1 MRWRNRTEVP
11 RTYPEMSE
19 ENGSS
24 RNHRAGPRLVIGEHG
39 NVVDLTES
47 PITTVEDIPA
57 GVSGNGAPAHSGN
70 GSGPHP
76 SGGRRAGRI
85 RRLLRF
91 AAVGVSGLLVNQ
103 LALWAAT
110 DGFGVH
116 YLLSAILA
124 TQFST
129 AWNFALS
136 EWWVFKAERAGRSRR
151 LFWFAVMNNAWL
163 VARVPFLFM
172 LTEWAGLHYLL
183 SNFIA
188 LAASTVAR
196 FAIADTWIWSG
207 GGAGP
212 LGSAART
219 RTTYLYD
226 IHGIVRVSSQAR
238 LPELTAFLVP
248 SLDQGVDL
256 EVSVRN
262 RGLGGLRRRAL
273 VEHKGETVKYVE
285 HLGALGFAMKLEMGD
300 VSKVQVS
307 RLLRRS
313 PHVLYT
319 NVVEPIL
326 RWLMVSKGYALAH
339 AACLQIDGQGL
350 LITAQTDTGKTTTCL
365 RSIRQHGSR
374 FVSDDMTIIS
384 PDGVA
389 LCYPKPL
396 TISAHTLK
404 AASAAPLPMW
414 RKPWLQ
420 LQGRL
425 HSKSG
430 RQFAL
435 WLSRHNLPVATINAL
450 IQLLIPPP
458 KFAVE
463 RLIPGTETVV
473 SLPVAHMV
481 VIERGEE
488 KTENLDLDEA
498 CDVLLA
504 NTEDAYGFPPY
515 QLIAPALVNGDAAVE
530 ARIQRSV
537 LARVSVTRIRTPD
550 RAWFTR
556 LPGIVGNPAIMV
568 GEEGVGYA
576 PAP

>member
-1 MRWRNRTEVP
+1 MTDN
-11 RTYPEMSE
+11 
-19 ENGSS
+19 
-24 RNHRAGPRLVIGEHG
+24 G
-39 NVVDLTES
+39 NVVDLTERKVS
-47 PITTVEDIPA
+47 LADAA
-57 GVSGNGAPAHSGN
+57 GVPTN
-70 GSGPHP
+70 GSHLSPN
-76 SGGRRAGRI
+76 GRKAGRFG
-85 RRLLRF
+85 RLFRF
-91 AAVGVSGLLVNQ
+91 AAVGITGLVVNQ

-110 DGFGVH
+110 DGLGVH
-116 YLLSAILA
+116 YVFSAILA
-124 TQFST
+124 TQLST

-136 EWWVFKAERAGRSRR
+136 EWWVFKAEKTGRWKR

-163 VARVPFLFM
+163 AARVPFLFV

-188 LAASTVAR
+188 LAASTAAR

-207 GGAGP
+207 RGSAP
-212 LGSAART
+212 LGSAGRT
-219 RTTYLYD
+219 PTTYHYD
-226 IHGIVRVSSQAR
+226 IHGIVRVSSEAR
-238 LPELTAFLVP
+238 LPELTPFLVP
-248 SLDQGVDL
+248 SLESAVDL
-256 EVSVRN
+256 EVTVKN
-262 RGLGGLRRRAL
+262 RGLGGFRRRAL
-273 VEHKGETVKYVE
+273 VEHRGETVRYAE
-285 HLGALGFAMKLEMGD
+285 HLGALGFAMKVEMGEHAPA
-300 VSKVQVS
+300 KVQVS

-326 RWLMVSKGYALAH
+326 RWQMVSKGYALAH

-365 RSIRQHGSR
+365 RSIREHGSR
-374 FVSDDMTIIS
+374 FVSDDMTIIA

-404 AASAAPLPMW
+404 AASASPFPAW
-414 RKPWLQ
+414 RRPWLQ

-430 RQFAL
+430 RRFAL
-435 WLSRHNLPVATINAL
+435 WLSRHNLPVATVNAL
-450 IQLLIPPP
+450 IQMIIPPP

-473 SLPVAHMV
+473 SLPISHMV
-481 VIERGEE
+481 VIERGLEVEE
-488 KTENLDLDEA
+488 ALGLDEA
-498 CDVLLA
+498 CDVLEA

-515 QLIAPALVNGDAAVE
+515 HLIAPALTNGHAAVE
-530 ARIQRSV
+530 ASIRRDV
-537 LARVSVTRIRTPD
+537 LSRVSVTRIRTPD
-550 RAWFTR
+550 RAWFSR
-556 LPGIVGNPAIMV
+556 LPGLVGNPAIMV
-568 GEEGVGYA
+568 GEKDVGYA

>member
-1 MRWRNRTEVP
+1 MNKQ
-11 RTYPEMSE
+11 
-19 ENGSS
+19 NGSHGK
-24 RNHRAGPRLVIGEHG
+24 HRTAEAKLVMTDNG
-39 NVVDLTES
+39 NIVDLTERKAS
-47 PITTVEDIPA
+47 LADLR
-57 GVSGNGAPAHSGN
+57 SN
-70 GSGPHP
+70 GSHQNGSHP
-76 SGGRRAGRI
+76 SRNGRKPGRFG
-85 RRLLRF
+85 RLFRF

-110 DGFGVH
+110 DGVGIH
-116 YLLSAILA
+116 YVVSAILA
-124 TQFST
+124 TQLST

-136 EWWVFKAERAGRSRR
+136 EWWVFKAERKGRFTR

-163 VARVPFLFM
+163 AARVPFLFM

-188 LAASTVAR
+188 LAASTLAR

-207 GGAGP
+207 GG
-212 LGSAART
+212 LGSAGRT
-219 RTTYLYD
+219 RTTYQYD
-226 IHGIVRVSSQAR
+226 IHGIVRVSSEAR
-238 LPELTAFLVP
+238 LPELTPFLVP
-248 SLDQGVDL
+248 SLENAVDL
-256 EVSVRN
+256 EVTVKN

-273 VEHKGETVKYVE
+273 VEHRGETVRYAE
-285 HLGALGFAMKLEMGD
+285 HFGALGFAMKVEMGEHAPA
-300 VSKVQVS
+300 KVQVS
-307 RLLRRS
+307 RLLRLS

-326 RWLMVSKGYALAH
+326 RWQMVSKGYALAH
-339 AACLQIDGQGL
+339 AACLQIDGRGL

-365 RSIRQHGSR
+365 RSIREHGSR

-404 AASAAPLPMW
+404 AASASPFPAW
-414 RKPWLQ
+414 RRPWLQ

-430 RQFAL
+430 RRFAL
-435 WLSRHNLPVATINAL
+435 WLSRHNLPVATVNAL
-450 IQLLIPPP
+450 IQMIIPPP

-473 SLPVAHMV
+473 SLPISHMV
-481 VIERGEE
+481 VIERGLEVEE
-488 KTENLDLDEA
+488 ALGLDEA
-498 CDVLLA
+498 CDVLEA

-515 QLIAPALVNGDAAVE
+515 HLIAPALTNGHAAVE
-530 ARIQRSV
+530 ASIRRDV
-537 LARVSVTRIRTPD
+537 LSRVSVTRIRTPD
-550 RAWFTR
+550 RAWFSR
-556 LPGIVGNPAIMV
+556 LPGLVATPTIMV

>member
-1 MRWRNRTEVP
+1 MGWRNRTRAP
-11 RTYPEMSE
+11 DLSEMRDE
-19 ENGSS
+19 IRPNG
-24 RNHRAGPRLVIGEHG
+24 NHRKARPKLVIGAHG
-39 NVVDLTES
+39 NVVDLTER
-47 PITTVEDIPA
+47 TTSTIESV
-57 GVSGNGAPAHSGN
+57 GADLSGN
-70 GSGPHP
+70 GSGNGSHPHP
-76 SGGRRAGRI
+76 SGGRLRSRFG
-85 RRLLRF
+85 RLLRF
-91 AAVGVSGLLVNQ
+91 AAVGVTGLVVNQ

-110 DGFGVH
+110 DGIGIH
-116 YLLSAILA
+116 YVFSAILA
-124 TQFST
+124 TQLST

-136 EWWVFKAERAGRSRR
+136 EWWVFKAERTGRWTR

-163 VARVPFLFM
+163 AARVPFLFM

-188 LAASTVAR
+188 LAASTVGR
-196 FAIADTWIWSG
+196 FAIADTWIWTG
-207 GGAGP
+207 RGAGP

-219 RTTYLYD
+219 RTPYLYD
-226 IHGIVRVSSQAR
+226 IHGIVRVSSEAR

-248 SLDQGVDL
+248 SLSHAVDL
-256 EVSVRN
+256 EVTVKN
-262 RGLGGLRRRAL
+262 RGLGGFRRRAQ
-273 VEHKGETVKYVE
+273 VEHKGKTVRYAE
-285 HLGALGFAMKLEMGD
+285 HLGALGFAMKVKMDEN
-300 VSKVQVS
+300 SASVQVS

-374 FVSDDMTIIS
+374 FVSDDMTIIA

-404 AASAAPLPMW
+404 AASASPFPAW
-414 RKPWLQ
+414 RRPWLQ

-450 IQLLIPPP
+450 IQMIVPPP

-473 SLPVAHMV
+473 SLPISHMV
-481 VIERGEE
+481 VIERGLAKEE
-488 KTENLDLDEA
+488 TLDLDEA
-498 CDVLLA
+498 CDVLHE

-515 QLIAPALVNGDAAVE
+515 HLIAPALTNGHAATE
-530 ARIQRSV
+530 ARIRRDV
-537 LARVSVTRIRTPD
+537 LSRVSVTRIRTPD

-556 LPGIVGNPAIMV
+556 LPNLVANPTIMV
-568 GEEGVGYA
+568 EEEGVGYA
-576 PAP
+576 PSP

>member
-1 MRWRNRTEVP
+1 MGMEKENTSP
-11 RTYPEMSE
+11 RTNPEMSGE
-19 ENGSS
+19 MGSNG
-24 RNHRAGPRLVIGEHG
+24 NKKANKPQLVLGDFG
-39 NVVDLTES
+39 TMVDLSEG
-47 PITTVEDIPA
+47 PPATVET
-57 GVSGNGAPAHSGN
+57 VSAISKNGAGNGAQAH
-70 GSGPHP
+70 PP
-76 SGGRRAGRI
+76 EGRVRSRFG
-85 RRLLRF
+85 RLLRF
-91 AAVGVSGLLVNQ
+91 AAVGLSGLFVNQ
-103 LALWAAT
+103 AALWAAT
-110 DGFGVH
+110 DGIGIH
-116 YLLSAILA
+116 YVVSAILA
-124 TQFST
+124 TQLST

-136 EWWVFKAERAGRSRR
+136 EWWVFKAERAGRWTR
-151 LFWFAVMNNAWL
+151 LFWFSVMNNAWL
-163 VARVPFLFM
+163 AARVPFLFV

-188 LAASTVAR
+188 LSASTLAR
-196 FAIADTWIWSG
+196 FTIADTWIWTG
-207 GGAGP
+207 RGAGP
-212 LGSAART
+212 LGSADRT
-219 RTTYLYD
+219 RTFLYD
-226 IHGIVRVSSQAR
+226 IHGIVRVSSAAR
-238 LPELTAFLVP
+238 LPELTPFLVP
-248 SLDQGVDL
+248 SLEQPVDL
-256 EVSVRN
+256 DVTVKN
-262 RGLGGLRRRAL
+262 RGLGGLRLRAL
-273 VEHKGETVKYVE
+273 VDQKGETVRYIE
-285 HLGALGFAMKLEMGD
+285 HLGALGFAMKVEMGED
-300 VSKVQVS
+300 GAKVQVS

-404 AASAAPLPMW
+404 AASASPFPMW

-450 IQLLIPPP
+450 IQMIVPPP

-473 SLPVAHMV
+473 SLPISHMV
-481 VIERGEE
+481 VIERGIE
-488 KTENLDLDEA
+488 KTEALELDEA
-498 CDVLLA
+498 CDVLQA

-515 QLIAPALVNGDAAVE
+515 QLIAPALTNGHAAVE
-530 ARIQRSV
+530 AQIRRDV
-537 LARVSVTRIRTPD
+537 LSRVSVTRLRTPD
-550 RAWFTR
+550 REWFTR
-556 LPGIVGNPAIMV
+556 LPGLVGNPPIMV

>member
-1 MRWRNRTEVP
+1 MHNQ
-11 RTYPEMSE
+11 
-19 ENGSS
+19 NGS
-24 RNHRAGPRLVIGEHG
+24 NGKHRTAEAKLVMTDNG
-39 NVVDLTES
+39 NIVDLTQ
-47 PITTVEDIPA
+47 A
-57 GVSGNGAPAHSGN
+57 KAPSAEFVASSIQGN
-70 GSGPHP
+70 GSHP
-76 SGGRRAGRI
+76 SRNGHKPGRFS
-85 RRLLRF
+85 RLFRF
-91 AAVGVSGLLVNQ
+91 AAVGVSGLVVNQ

-110 DGFGVH
+110 DGLGIH
-116 YLLSAILA
+116 YVVSALLA
-124 TQFST
+124 TQLST

-136 EWWVFKAERAGRSRR
+136 EWWVFKADRPGRGKR
-151 LFWFAVMNNAWL
+151 LFWFAVMNNGWL
-163 VARVPFLFM
+163 AARVPFLFV

-188 LAASTVAR
+188 LAASTLAR

-207 GGAGP
+207 P
-212 LGSAART
+212 LGTPGRT
-219 RTTYLYD
+219 RTKYLYD
-226 IHGIVRVSSQAR
+226 IHGIVRVSSEAR
-238 LPELTAFLVP
+238 LPELTPFLVP
-248 SLDQGVDL
+248 ALDTAVDL
-256 EVSVRN
+256 ELVIKN
-262 RGLGGLRRRAL
+262 RGLGGFRPRAV
-273 VEHKGETVKYVE
+273 VEHKGKSVRYAE
-285 HLGALGFAMKLEMGD
+285 HLGALGFAMKVEMSED
-300 VSKVQVS
+300 SAKVQAS

-365 RSIRQHGSR
+365 KSIREHGSR

-384 PDGVA
+384 PDGQA

-404 AASAAPLPMW
+404 AASASPFPAW
-414 RKPWLQ
+414 RRPWLQ

-430 RQFAL
+430 RRFAL

-450 IQLLIPPP
+450 IQLIIPPP

-463 RLIPGTETVV
+463 RLIPGTEIVV
-473 SLPVAHMV
+473 SLPISHMV
-481 VIERGEE
+481 VIERGLAKEE
-488 KTENLDLDEA
+488 TLDLDEA
-498 CDVLLA
+498 CDVLQA

-515 QLIAPALVNGDAAVE
+515 HLIAPALTNGHAAVE
-530 ARIQRSV
+530 SGIRRDV

-550 RAWFTR
+550 RAWFSR
-556 LPGIVGNPAIMV
+556 LPGIVANPAIMV
-568 GEEGVGYA
+568 GEEDVGYA

>member
-1 MRWRNRTEVP
+1 MSNQNGSNGHRTEAKLVM
-11 RTYPEMSE
+11 TD
-19 ENGSS
+19 NGSM
-24 RNHRAGPRLVIGEHG
+24 
-39 NVVDLTES
+39 VDLTERKAS
-47 PITTVEDIPA
+47 VADLRPTGPRQ
-57 GVSGNGAPAHSGN
+57 NGAGHAPLRGK
-70 GSGPHP
+70 
-76 SGGRRAGRI
+76 AGRFG
-85 RRLLRF
+85 RLFRF

-110 DGFGVH
+110 DGLGIH
-116 YLLSAILA
+116 YVVSAILA
-124 TQFST
+124 TQLST

-136 EWWVFKAERAGRSRR
+136 EWWVFKAERTGRFTR

-163 VARVPFLFM
+163 AARVPFLFV

-188 LAASTVAR
+188 LAASTLAR

-207 GGAGP
+207 GGSGA
-212 LGSAART
+212 LGSAGRKT
-219 RTTYLYD
+219 RTYHYD
-226 IHGIVRVSSQAR
+226 IHGIVRVSSEAR
-238 LPELTAFLVP
+238 LPELTPFLVP
-248 SLDQGVDL
+248 SLDNDVDL
-256 EVSVRN
+256 EVTVRN
-262 RGLGGLRRRAL
+262 RGLGGLRLRAL
-273 VEHKGETVKYVE
+273 VEHKGETVRYAE
-285 HLGALGFAMKLEMGD
+285 HLGALGFAMKVEMGED
-300 VSKVQVS
+300 GAKVQAS

-339 AACLQIDGQGL
+339 AACLQIDGRGL

-365 RSIRQHGSR
+365 RSIREHGSR

-404 AASAAPLPMW
+404 AASASPFPAW
-414 RKPWLQ
+414 RRPWLQ

-430 RQFAL
+430 RRFAL

-450 IQLLIPPP
+450 IQMIVPPP

-473 SLPVAHMV
+473 SLPISHMV
-481 VIERGEE
+481 VIERGLAKEE
-488 KTENLDLDEA
+488 VLDLDEA
-498 CDVLLA
+498 CDVLQA

-515 QLIAPALVNGDAAVE
+515 HLIAPALTNGHAAAE
-530 ARIQRSV
+530 ARIRRDV
-537 LARVSVTRIRTPD
+537 LSRVSATRIRTPD
-550 RAWFTR
+550 RAWFSR
-556 LPGIVGNPAIMV
+556 LPGLVAAPAIMV

-576 PAP
+576 PVP

>member
-1 MRWRNRTEVP
+1 MSNQNGSIGKHRTE
-11 RTYPEMSE
+11 
-19 ENGSS
+19 
-24 RNHRAGPRLVIGEHG
+24 AKLVVTDNS
-39 NVVDLTES
+39 NVVDLTERKIS
-47 PITTVEDIPA
+47 LGEDVA
-57 GVSGNGAPAHSGN
+57 LGAPTN
-70 GSGPHP
+70 GSR
-76 SGGRRAGRI
+76 SSNGGKAGRFG
-85 RRLLRF
+85 RLFRF
-91 AAVGVSGLLVNQ
+91 AAVGITGLVVNQ

-110 DGFGVH
+110 DGLGVH
-116 YLLSAILA
+116 YVFSAILA
-124 TQFST
+124 TQLST

-136 EWWVFKAERAGRSRR
+136 EWWVFKAERTGRWTR

-163 VARVPFLFM
+163 AARVPFLFV

-196 FAIADTWIWSG
+196 FGIADSWIWSG
-207 GGAGP
+207 RGSGP
-212 LGSAART
+212 LGSAGRT
-219 RTTYLYD
+219 RTTYQYD
-226 IHGIVRVSSQAR
+226 IHGIVRVSSEAR
-238 LPELTAFLVP
+238 LPELTPFLVP
-248 SLDQGVDL
+248 SLNDGVDL
-256 EVSVRN
+256 EVTVKN
-262 RGLGGLRRRAL
+262 RGLGGFRRRAL
-273 VEHKGETVKYVE
+273 VEHRGETVRYAE
-285 HLGALGFAMKLEMGD
+285 HLGGLGFAMKVEMGEQAAT
-300 VSKVQVS
+300 KVQVS

-365 RSIRQHGSR
+365 RSIREHGSR
-374 FVSDDMTIIS
+374 FVSDDMTIIA

-404 AASAAPLPMW
+404 AASASPLPAW
-414 RKPWLQ
+414 RRPWLQ

-430 RQFAL
+430 RRFAL
-435 WLSRHNLPVATINAL
+435 WLSRHNLPVATVNAI
-450 IQLLIPPP
+450 IQMIIPPP

-473 SLPVAHMV
+473 SLPISHMV
-481 VIERGEE
+481 VIERGLAVEE
-488 KTENLDLDEA
+488 SLGLDEA
-498 CDVLLA
+498 CDVLEA

-515 QLIAPALVNGDAAVE
+515 HLIAPALTNGHAAVE
-530 ARIQRSV
+530 ASIRRDV
-537 LARVSVTRIRTPD
+537 LSRVSVTRIRTPD
-550 RAWFTR
+550 RAWFSR
-556 LPGIVGNPAIMV
+556 LPGLVGNPAIMV
-568 GEEGVGYA
+568 GEKDVGYA

>member
-1 MRWRNRTEVP
+1 MAMEKQNTSP
-11 RTYPEMSE
+11 RINPEMSGE
-19 ENGSS
+19 MGSNGD
-24 RNHRAGPRLVIGEHG
+24 HRTAKSKLVIGERG
-39 NVVDLTES
+39 QLLDLSEA
-47 PITTVEDIPA
+47 PA
-57 GVSGNGAPAHSGN
+57 DVAVSENGSGNG
-70 GSGPHP
+70 HP
-76 SGGRRAGRI
+76 STRKGRSRFG
-85 RRLLRF
+85 RLLRF
-91 AAVGVSGLLVNQ
+91 GAVGLTGLVVNQ

-110 DGFGVH
+110 DGIGIH
-116 YLLSAILA
+116 YVLSAVLA
-124 TQFST
+124 TQLST

-136 EWWVFKAERAGRSRR
+136 EWWVFKAERTGRWTR
-151 LFWFAVMNNAWL
+151 LFWFSVMNNAWL
-163 VARVPFLFM
+163 AARVPFLFV

-188 LAASTVAR
+188 LAASTLAR
-196 FAIADTWIWSG
+196 FAIADTWIWTG
-207 GGAGP
+207 RGAGP
-212 LGSAART
+212 LGSASRT
-219 RTTYLYD
+219 QTFHYD
-226 IHGIVRVSSQAR
+226 IHGIVRVSSAAR

-248 SLDQGVDL
+248 SLEHPADL
-256 EVSVRN
+256 ELTVKN
-262 RGLGGLRRRAL
+262 RGLGGLRFRAL
-273 VEHKGETVKYVE
+273 VEQNGETVRYVE
-285 HLGALGFAMKLEMGD
+285 HLGALGFAMKVEMEEGGA
-300 VSKVQVS
+300 KVQVS

-389 LCYPKPL
+389 MCYPKPL

-404 AASAAPLPMW
+404 AAKASPFPMW
-414 RKPWLQ
+414 RRPWLQ

-450 IQLLIPPP
+450 IQMIVPPP

-473 SLPVAHMV
+473 SLPISHMV
-481 VIERGEE
+481 VIERGIET
-488 KTENLDLDEA
+488 TEALELDEA
-498 CDVLLA
+498 CEVLHA

-515 QLIAPALVNGDAAVE
+515 QFIAPALTNGHAAVE
-530 ARIQRSV
+530 AQIRRDV
-537 LARVSVTRIRTPD
+537 LSRVSVTRIRTPD
-550 RAWFTR
+550 RGWFTR
-556 LPGIVGNPAIMV
+556 LPGLVGNSPIMV
-568 GEEGVGYA
+568 GDEGVGYA

>member
-1 MRWRNRTEVP
+1 MTD
-11 RTYPEMSE
+11 
-19 ENGSS
+19 
-24 RNHRAGPRLVIGEHG
+24 HG
-39 NVVDLTES
+39 NVVDLTERKIS
-47 PITTVEDIPA
+47 LADAA
-57 GVSGNGAPAHSGN
+57 GVPTN
-70 GSGPHP
+70 GSSLNGHK
-76 SGGRRAGRI
+76 SGRFGR
-85 RRLLRF
+85 LFRF
-91 AAVGVSGLLVNQ
+91 AAVGITGLVVNQ
-103 LALWAAT
+103 LALWAGT
-110 DGFGVH
+110 DGLGVH
-116 YLLSAILA
+116 YVFSAILA
-124 TQFST
+124 TQLST

-136 EWWVFKAERAGRSRR
+136 EWWVFKAERSGRWKR

-163 VARVPFLFM
+163 AARVPFLFV

-207 GGAGP
+207 RGSGP
-212 LGSAART
+212 LGSAGRT
-219 RTTYLYD
+219 RTTYKYD
-226 IHGIVRVSSQAR
+226 IHGIVRVSSEAR
-238 LPELTAFLVP
+238 LPELTPFLVP
-248 SLDQGVDL
+248 SLENAVDL
-256 EVSVRN
+256 EVTVKN
-262 RGLGGLRRRAL
+262 RGLGGFRRRAL
-273 VEHKGETVKYVE
+273 VEHRGETVRYAE
-285 HLGALGFAMKLEMGD
+285 HLGALGFAMKVEMGEHAPER
-300 VSKVQVS
+300 VQVS

-326 RWLMVSKGYALAH
+326 RWQMVSKGYALAH

-365 RSIRQHGSR
+365 RSIREHGSR
-374 FVSDDMTIIS
+374 FVSDDMTIIA

-404 AASAAPLPMW
+404 AASASPFPTW
-414 RKPWLQ
+414 RRPWLQ

-430 RQFAL
+430 RRFAL
-435 WLSRHNLPVATINAL
+435 WLSRHNLPVATVNAL
-450 IQLLIPPP
+450 IQMIIPPP

-473 SLPVAHMV
+473 SLPISHMV
-481 VIERGEE
+481 VIERGLEVEE
-488 KTENLDLDEA
+488 ALGLDEA
-498 CDVLLA
+498 CDVLEA

-515 QLIAPALVNGDAAVE
+515 HLIAPALTNGHAAVE
-530 ARIQRSV
+530 ASIRRDV
-537 LARVSVTRIRTPD
+537 LSRVSVTRIRTPD
-550 RAWFTR
+550 RAWFSR
-556 LPGIVGNPAIMV
+556 LPGLVGNPAIMV
-568 GEEGVGYA
+568 GEGDVGYA

>member
-1 MRWRNRTEVP
+1 MGMEKQNTSP
-11 RTYPEMSE
+11 RTYPEMSDE
-19 ENGSS
+19 MGSNGK
-24 RNHRAGPRLVIGEHG
+24 HRTARPKLVIGDHG
-39 NVVDLTES
+39 HVVDLTER
-47 PITTVEDIPA
+47 PTVPVEGVPA
-57 GVSGNGAPAHSGN
+57 GPSANGSGN
-70 GSGPHP
+70 GSHAHH
-76 SGGRRAGRI
+76 SGGRYPARFG
-85 RRLLRF
+85 RLLRF
-91 AAVGVSGLLVNQ
+91 VAVGVTGLVVNQ

-110 DGFGVH
+110 DGLGVH
-116 YLLSAILA
+116 YVFSAILA
-124 TQFST
+124 TQLST

-136 EWWVFKAERAGRSRR
+136 EWWVFKAERTGRWKR

-163 VARVPFLFM
+163 AARVPFLFI

-196 FAIADTWIWSG
+196 FAVADTWIWSG
-207 GGAGP
+207 RGAGP
-212 LGSAART
+212 LGSAGRT
-219 RTTYLYD
+219 KTSYHYD
-226 IHGIVRVSSQAR
+226 IHGIVRVSSEAR
-238 LPELTAFLVP
+238 LPELTPFLVP
-248 SLDQGVDL
+248 SLEEAVDL
-256 EVSVRN
+256 EVTVKN
-262 RGLGGLRRRAL
+262 RGLGGFRRRAL
-273 VEHKGETVKYVE
+273 VEHKGETVRYAE
-285 HLGALGFAMKLEMGD
+285 HLGALGFAMKVEMGED
-300 VSKVQVS
+300 AAKVQVS

-389 LCYPKPL
+389 LCYPKPM

-404 AASAAPLPMW
+404 AASASPLPAW
-414 RKPWLQ
+414 RRPWLQ

-435 WLSRHNLPVATINAL
+435 WLSQHNLPVATINAL
-450 IQLLIPPP
+450 IQLIVPPP

-473 SLPVAHMV
+473 SLPISHMV
-481 VIERGEE
+481 VIERG
-488 KTENLDLDEA
+488 TELTEVLDLDEA
-498 CDVLLA
+498 CDVLHA

-515 QLIAPALVNGDAAVE
+515 QLIAPALTNGHAKVE
-530 ARIQRSV
+530 ASIRRDV
-537 LARVSVTRIRTPD
+537 LSRVSVTRIRTPD

-556 LPGIVGNPAIMV
+556 LPSLVANPTIMV

>member
-1 MRWRNRTEVP
+1 MSNQNGSNGKHRTE
-11 RTYPEMSE
+11 
-19 ENGSS
+19 
-24 RNHRAGPRLVIGEHG
+24 AKLVMTDNG
-39 NVVDLTES
+39 NVVDLTERKIALAEDLVVPTNGHRS
-47 PITTVEDIPA
+47 P
-57 GVSGNGAPAHSGN
+57 NGRKP
-70 GSGPHP
+70 
-76 SGGRRAGRI
+76 GRFGR
-85 RRLLRF
+85 LFRF
-91 AAVGVSGLLVNQ
+91 AAVGITGLVVNQ
-103 LALWAAT
+103 LALWAGT
-110 DGFGVH
+110 DGLGVH
-116 YLLSAILA
+116 YVFSAILA
-124 TQFST
+124 TQLST

-136 EWWVFKAERAGRSRR
+136 EWWVFKAERAGRWKR

-163 VARVPFLFM
+163 AARVPFLFV
-172 LTEWAGLHYLL
+172 LTEWTGLHYLL

-207 GGAGP
+207 RGSGP
-212 LGSAART
+212 LGSAGRT
-219 RTTYLYD
+219 RTTYHYD
-226 IHGIVRVSSQAR
+226 IHGIVRVSSEAR
-238 LPELTAFLVP
+238 LPELTPFLVP
-248 SLDQGVDL
+248 SLENAVDL
-256 EVSVRN
+256 EVTVKN
-262 RGLGGLRRRAL
+262 RGLGGFRRRAL
-273 VEHKGETVKYVE
+273 VEHRGKTVRYAE
-285 HLGALGFAMKLEMGD
+285 HLGALGFAMKVWMGEHAPA
-300 VSKVQVS
+300 KVQVS

-365 RSIRQHGSR
+365 RSIREHGSR
-374 FVSDDMTIIS
+374 FVSDDMTIIA

-404 AASAAPLPMW
+404 AASASPLPAW
-414 RKPWLQ
+414 RRPWLQ

-430 RQFAL
+430 RRFAL
-435 WLSRHNLPVATINAL
+435 WLSRHNLPVATVNAI
-450 IQLLIPPP
+450 IQMIIPPP

-473 SLPVAHMV
+473 SLPISHMV
-481 VIERGEE
+481 VIERGLAVEE
-488 KTENLDLDEA
+488 SLGLDEA
-498 CDVLLA
+498 CDVLEA

-515 QLIAPALVNGDAAVE
+515 HLIAPALTNGHAAVE
-530 ARIQRSV
+530 ASIRRDV
-537 LARVSVTRIRTPD
+537 LSRVSVTRIRTPD
-550 RAWFTR
+550 RAWFSR
-556 LPGIVGNPAIMV
+556 LPGLVGNPAIMV
-568 GEEGVGYA
+568 GEKDVGYA

>member
-1 MRWRNRTEVP
+1 MEKQNTSP
-11 RTYPEMSE
+11 RTYPEMSVE
-19 ENGSS
+19 MGSNGNN
-24 RNHRAGPRLVIGEHG
+24 RRARPQLVIGEFG
-39 NVVDLTES
+39 TMIDLSERS
-47 PITTVEDIPA
+47 RAVEDIPA
-57 GVSGNGAPAHSGN
+57 TSNNGAGNGAQAH
-70 GSGPHP
+70 PLE
-76 SGGRRAGRI
+76 GRGRS
-85 RRLLRF
+85 RFGRLLRF
-91 AAVGVSGLLVNQ
+91 AAVGLSGLFVNQ
-103 LALWAAT
+103 AALWAAT
-110 DGFGVH
+110 DGIGIH
-116 YLLSAILA
+116 YVVSAILA
-124 TQFST
+124 TQLST

-136 EWWVFKAERAGRSRR
+136 EWWVFKAERAGRWTR
-151 LFWFAVMNNAWL
+151 LFWFSVMNNAWL
-163 VARVPFLFM
+163 AARVPFLFV

-188 LAASTVAR
+188 LSASTLAR
-196 FAIADTWIWSG
+196 FAIADTWIWTG
-207 GGAGP
+207 RGAGP
-212 LGSAART
+212 LGSAGRT
-219 RTTYLYD
+219 RSFLYD
-226 IHGIVRVSSQAR
+226 IHGIVRVSSEAR
-238 LPELTAFLVP
+238 LPELTPFLVP
-248 SLDQGVDL
+248 SLEQPVDL
-256 EVSVRN
+256 EVTVKN
-262 RGLGGLRRRAL
+262 RGLGGLRLRAL
-273 VEHKGETVKYVE
+273 VEQKGENVRYIE
-285 HLGALGFAMKLEMGD
+285 HLGALGFAMKVEMGKT
-300 VSKVQVS
+300 SAKVQVS

-404 AASAAPLPMW
+404 AASASPFPLW

-450 IQLLIPPP
+450 IQMIVPPP

-473 SLPVAHMV
+473 SLPISHMV
-481 VIERGEE
+481 VIERGIE
-488 KTENLDLDEA
+488 KTEALELDEA
-498 CDVLLA
+498 CDVLQA

-515 QLIAPALVNGDAAVE
+515 QLIAPALTNGHAAVE
-530 ARIQRSV
+530 AQIRRDV
-537 LARVSVTRIRTPD
+537 LSRVSVTRIRTPD

-556 LPGIVGNPAIMV
+556 LPGLVGNPPIMV

>member
-1 MRWRNRTEVP
+1 MG
-11 RTYPEMSE
+11 S
-19 ENGSS
+19 NGKHASG
-24 RNHRAGPRLVIGEHG
+24 RPQLVIGDHG
-39 NVVDLTES
+39 NLVD
-47 PITTVEDIPA
+47 
-57 GVSGNGAPAHSGN
+57 VSDAPAVASSIPDALSENGSGN
-70 GSGPHP
+70 GSHGHP
-76 SGGRRAGRI
+76 SGGRGGSRFGR
-85 RRLLRF
+85 LVRF
-91 AAVGVSGLLVNQ
+91 AAVGITGLVVNQ

-110 DGFGVH
+110 DGIGIH
-116 YLLSAILA
+116 YVVSAILA
-124 TQFST
+124 TQLST

-136 EWWVFKAERAGRSRR
+136 EWWVFKAERTGRWTR
-151 LFWFAVMNNAWL
+151 LFWFSVMNNAWL
-163 VARVPFLFM
+163 AARVPFLFM
-172 LTEWAGLHYLL
+172 LTEWVGLHYLL

-188 LAASTVAR
+188 LAASTLAR
-196 FAIADTWIWSG
+196 FAIADTWIWTGRGS
-207 GGAGP
+207 GP
-212 LGSAART
+212 LGSPGRT
-219 RTTYLYD
+219 RTFLYD
-226 IHGIVRVSSQAR
+226 IHGIVRVSSTAR

-248 SLDQGVDL
+248 SLEQPVDL
-256 EVSVRN
+256 EVTVKN
-262 RGLGGLRRRAL
+262 RGLGGLRFRTL
-273 VEHKGETVKYVE
+273 VEQKGGTVRYVE
-285 HLGALGFAMKLEMGD
+285 HLGALGFAMKVEMGED
-300 VSKVQVS
+300 RAQVQVS

-339 AACLQIDGQGL
+339 AACLQIEGKGL

-374 FVSDDMTIIS
+374 FVSDDMTIIA

-404 AASAAPLPMW
+404 AASASPLPMW
-414 RKPWLQ
+414 RKPLLQ

-435 WLSRHNLPVATINAL
+435 WLSQHNLPVATINAI
-450 IQLLIPPP
+450 IQMIVPPP

-473 SLPVAHMV
+473 SLPISHMV
-481 VIERGEE
+481 VIERGIE
-488 KTENLDLDEA
+488 KTEALDLDEA
-498 CDVLLA
+498 CDVLQA

-515 QLIAPALVNGDAAVE
+515 QLIAPALTNGHAAVE
-530 ARIQRSV
+530 AQIRRDV
-537 LARVSVTRIRTPD
+537 LSRVSVTRIRTPD
-550 RAWFTR
+550 RGWFNR
-556 LPGIVGNPAIMV
+556 LPGVVGNPPIMV

-576 PAP
+576 SAP